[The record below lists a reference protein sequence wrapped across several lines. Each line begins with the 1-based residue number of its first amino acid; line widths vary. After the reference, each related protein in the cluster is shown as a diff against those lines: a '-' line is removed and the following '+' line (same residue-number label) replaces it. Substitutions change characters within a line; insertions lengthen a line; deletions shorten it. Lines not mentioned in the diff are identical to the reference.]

1 MEASTLPNDF
11 KEFLQSLNAE
21 RVEYLLIGGYA
32 VGYYGYPRYTA
43 DIDFWIA
50 RRQDNAER
58 VVKALKQFGFD
69 MPENELALFMRERSV
84 ARMGVPPMR
93 IEIANHIDGVQF
105 DECYARRV
113 VDKIDGVQVSLIS
126 LDDLK
131 TNKRAVGRLKD
142 LADLENLP

>member
-21 RVEYLLIGGYA
+21 RVEYLLIRGYA

-93 IEIANHIDGVQF
+93 IEITNHIDG
-105 DECYARRV
+105 ANSTSATR
-113 VDKIDGVQVSLIS
+113 G
-126 LDDLK
+126 
-131 TNKRAVGRLKD
+131 A
-142 LADLENLP
+142 

>member
-93 IEIANHIDGVQF
+93 IEITNYIDGVQF